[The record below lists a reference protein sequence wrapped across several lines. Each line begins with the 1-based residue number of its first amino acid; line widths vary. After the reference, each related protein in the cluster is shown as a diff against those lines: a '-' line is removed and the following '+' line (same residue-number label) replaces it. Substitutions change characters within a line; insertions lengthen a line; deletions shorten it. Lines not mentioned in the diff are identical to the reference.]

1 MDIPL
6 ISPRKLDQYVD
17 RYPGI
22 WIVDVRSG
30 EEYRR
35 SHIRHAVNIPY
46 EPGQI
51 WKLPRGKEIVVY
63 CERGATSM
71 AAAREMIRQG
81 YRAVSV
87 AGGITEYKG
96 RNLEFFGNH
105 SRIKNNVNLLICNAK
120 ETEGGNSA
128 L

>member
-6 ISPRKLDQYVD
+6 ISPRKLDDYVA

-46 EPGQI
+46 ETGKI
-51 WKLPRGKEIVVY
+51 WNLPRGKEIVVY
-63 CERGATSM
+63 CEHGATSM
-71 AAAREMIRQG
+71 AAVREMIRQG

-87 AGGITEYKG
+87 TGGITEYKG
-96 RNLEFFGNH
+96 RNLVFSGQ
-105 SRIKNNVNLLICNAK
+105 S
-120 ETEGGNSA
+120 
-128 L
+128 

>member
-51 WKLPRGKEIVVY
+51 LGNCRGEKRLWCTVNGEPPAWRSPGDDPPGLPPPFPWRAELQNIKEEILTFRTIIV
-63 CERGATSM
+63 E
-71 AAAREMIRQG
+71 
-81 YRAVSV
+81 
-87 AGGITEYKG
+87 
-96 RNLEFFGNH
+96 
-105 SRIKNNVNLLICNAK
+105 
-120 ETEGGNSA
+120 
-128 L
+128 

>member
-51 WKLPRGKEIVVY
+51 WKLPRGKIA
-63 CERGATSM
+63 CHFPMTKH
-71 AAAREMIRQG
+71 ARYHIMFSIFQSGE
-81 YRAVSV
+81 
-87 AGGITEYKG
+87 K
-96 RNLEFFGNH
+96 
-105 SRIKNNVNLLICNAK
+105 
-120 ETEGGNSA
+120 
-128 L
+128 

>member
-35 SHIRHAVNIPY
+35 SHIRHAVNSPY

-96 RNLEFFGNH
+96 RNLEFFGQ
-105 SRIKNNVNLLICNAK
+105 S
-120 ETEGGNSA
+120 
-128 L
+128 

>member
-6 ISPRKLDQYVD
+6 ISPRKLDQYVE

-35 SHIRHAVNIPY
+35 SHIRHTVNIPY

-87 AGGITEYKG
+87 AELQNIKEEI
-96 RNLEFFGNH
+96 LSFSDNH
-105 SRIKNNVNLLICNAK
+105 SRIKIM
-120 ETEGGNSA
+120 
-128 L
+128 

>member
-6 ISPRKLDQYVD
+6 VSPRKLDQYVA
-17 RYPGI
+17 RYPGV

-35 SHIRHAVNIPY
+35 SHIRYAVNIPY
-46 EPGQI
+46 EPGKE
-51 WKLPRGKEIVVY
+51 WNLPGEKEIVVY

-71 AAAREMIRQG
+71 AAVREMIRQG
-81 YRAVSV
+81 YRALSV

-96 RNLEFFGNH
+96 RNNH
-105 SRIKNNVNLLICNAK
+105 SRIKHNVNVTVRVL
-120 ETEGGNSA
+120 NSYYVNFKM
-128 L
+128 

>member
-71 AAAREMIRQG
+71 AAAR
-81 YRAVSV
+81 AVSV

-96 RNLEFFGNH
+96 RNLEFFGQ
-105 SRIKNNVNLLICNAK
+105 S
-120 ETEGGNSA
+120 
-128 L
+128 

>member
-6 ISPRKLDQYVD
+6 VSPRKLDQYVA
-17 RYPGI
+17 RYPEV

-35 SHIRHAVNIPY
+35 SHIRYAVNIPY
-46 EPGQI
+46 EPGKA
-51 WKLPRGKEIVVY
+51 WNLPEEKEIVVY

-71 AAAREMIRQG
+71 AAVREMIRQG
-81 YRAVSV
+81 YRALSV

-96 RNLEFFGNH
+96 RNLVFSE
-105 SRIKNNVNLLICNAK
+105 
-120 ETEGGNSA
+120 
-128 L
+128 

>member
-51 WKLPRGKEIVVY
+51 WETAAGKRDCGV
-63 CERGATSM
+63 
-71 AAAREMIRQG
+71 
-81 YRAVSV
+81 
-87 AGGITEYKG
+87 
-96 RNLEFFGNH
+96 L
-105 SRIKNNVNLLICNAK
+105 
-120 ETEGGNSA
+120 
-128 L
+128 

>member
-6 ISPRKLDQYVD
+6 ISPRKLDQYVE

-87 AGGITEYKG
+87 AELQNIKEEI
-96 RNLEFFGNH
+96 LSFSDNH
-105 SRIKNNVNLLICNAK
+105 SRIKIM
-120 ETEGGNSA
+120 
-128 L
+128 

>member
-71 AAAREMIRQG
+71 AAVR
-81 YRAVSV
+81 RAELQNIKEEILS
-87 AGGITEYKG
+87 
-96 RNLEFFGNH
+96 FSDNH
-105 SRIKNNVNLLICNAK
+105 SRIKIM
-120 ETEGGNSA
+120 
-128 L
+128 

>member
-6 ISPRKLDQYVD
+6 VSPRKLDQYVA
-17 RYPGI
+17 RYPVV

-35 SHIRHAVNIPY
+35 SHIRYAVNIPY
-46 EPGQI
+46 EPGKE
-51 WKLPRGKEIVVY
+51 WDLPGEKEIVVY

-87 AGGITEYKG
+87 AGGITEDKG
-96 RNLEFFGNH
+96 RNLEFFGQ
-105 SRIKNNVNLLICNAK
+105 S
-120 ETEGGNSA
+120 
-128 L
+128 

>member
-63 CERGATSM
+63 CERGAASM
-71 AAAREMIRQG
+71 AAIHTKNAMTTERMIRM
-81 YRAVSV
+81 VL
-87 AGGITEYKG
+87 G
-96 RNLEFFGNH
+96 R
-105 SRIKNNVNLLICNAK
+105 
-120 ETEGGNSA
+120 SA
-128 L
+128 DGCTASF

>member
-6 ISPRKLDQYVD
+6 VSPRKLDQYVA
-17 RYPGI
+17 RYPGV

-35 SHIRHAVNIPY
+35 SHIRYAVNIPY
-46 EPGQI
+46 EPGKK
-51 WKLPRGKEIVVY
+51 WNLTGEKEIVVY

-71 AAAREMIRQG
+71 AAVREMIRQG
-81 YRAVSV
+81 YRALSV

-96 RNLEFFGNH
+96 RNLVFSE
-105 SRIKNNVNLLICNAK
+105 
-120 ETEGGNSA
+120 
-128 L
+128 